1 MARKEEARMDEPF
14 QQSFGRIVVEP
25 ARRRLVI
32 DGEPAKIGARAFD
45 LLMALIDRRDR
56 VVSKDQ
62 LLDIVW
68 PNVTVEEGNL
78 QVQIATLRK
87 LLGAE
92 AIATVPGQGYRF
104 VAFNGVPQTFDERP
118 VPASEP
124 PHADGGQILARA
136 WRGWLSGDWRM
147 WAFGTAAIIALAVTG
162 AWVWGVRAPTAPA
175 SSKPSLAVIPFVNVS
190 GDALS
195 GQLAKGVTTDIATDF
210 SRYRDVDA
218 IGDSVTASMSRPNL
232 DARKVAKDLKVQYV
246 LTGAVQREGDLI
258 QVSAQVTDGET
269 GASVWSNRWQ
279 GPAAGDL
286 LALQADVADGVA
298 STLGSRNFFAMKA
311 IGAARAKTPEAR
323 TAYDL
328 FALGYA
334 VYLKGTADGF
344 AESKRY
350 FDAAIAKDP
359 RLTLAYVQR
368 GWATW
373 LYAIVAGADEG
384 AALAETE
391 RYVRK
396 AIEID
401 PLDAEAHV
409 ELAAKLAL
417 FGDFALSEA
426 EIERSLRLNPSSADV
441 MMKAALSMPW
451 LGRPERGAELCD
463 RAFRLNAMP
472 VVWYAIHCVESYYF
486 MGRYREAIDMV
497 HRTEAWIPPNPWR
510 MGYQLA
516 SAAELGDG
524 SAAATLAEF
533 KRRFPGVTVESLG
546 YGAVYRRA
554 HERDQLVASMIK
566 ASAPLCVPPDKADAL
581 PKPIHLAVCD
591 AERAKEAAR

>member
-1 MARKEEARMDEPF
+1 VDEAF
-14 QQSFGRIVVEP
+14 QQSFGGIVVEP
-25 ARRRLVI
+25 ARRRLMV

-45 LLMALIDRRDR
+45 LLMALIERRDR
-56 VVSKDQ
+56 VVSKDE
-62 LLDIVW
+62 LLDLVW

-92 AIATVPGQGYRF
+92 AITTIPGRGYRF
-104 VAFNGVPQTFDERP
+104 VAPGPPRQTSDQQ
-118 VPASEP
+118 PAPAAEP
-124 PHADGGQILARA
+124 RDGAGQVSAPGR
-136 WRGWLSGDWRM
+136 RGWFSAGRRLWGLGAAALI
-147 WAFGTAAIIALAVTG
+147 AFAVAG
-162 AWVWGVRAPTAPA
+162 AWVWALRAPGAQP
-175 SSKPSLAVIPFVNVS
+175 SGKPSLAAMPFVNVS

-210 SRYRDVDA
+210 SRLRDVDA
-218 IGDSVTASMSRPNL
+218 IAESVTASMNRPDL

-246 LTGAVQREGDLI
+246 LTGAVQREGDLV

-279 GPAAGDL
+279 GSAAGDL

-298 STLGSRNFFAMKA
+298 STLGSRNFFVMRA
-311 IGAARAKTPEAR
+311 IGAARAKAPEAR

-334 VYLKGTADGF
+334 AYLKGTADGF
-344 AESKRY
+344 AEAKRD

-359 RLTLAYVQR
+359 RLTFAYVQR
-368 GWATW
+368 GWAAL
-373 LYAIVAGADEG
+373 LYSEVAGGDSV
-384 AALAETE
+384 AALTEME
-391 RYVRK
+391 RYARK
-396 AIEID
+396 AIETD
-401 PLDAEAHV
+401 PLDADAHIQ
-409 ELAAKLAL
+409 LAAKLGM
-417 FGDFALSEA
+417 FGAFAESEA
-426 EIERSLRLNPSSADV
+426 EVERGLKLNPSSADL
-441 MMKAALSMPW
+441 MMKAALSMPS

-472 VVWYAIHCVESYYF
+472 VVWYAIHCIESYYF
-486 MGRYREAIDMV
+486 MGRYDEAIDMV
-497 HRTEAWIPPNPWR
+497 RRTDAWIQPWAWQ
-510 MGYQLA
+510 MVFQLA
-516 SAAELGDG
+516 SEAELGDG

-533 KRRFPGVTVESLG
+533 KRRFPGVTLEGLG

-554 HERDQLVASMIK
+554 QERDQIVASMVK
-566 ASAPLCVPPDKADAL
+566 AGAPLSVPTDKADAL
-581 PKPIHLAVCD
+581 PKPMHLAMCD